1 MRPAAAFLLFFSLFF
16 SSLASERLLL
26 AVLSSGS
33 PVQEYKKFKNLSA
46 YLEEKLNK
54 KVELKIFGNY
64 ENLLRY
70 YDEHF
75 VDVSIVC
82 PVVYY
87 KILEKHKVDAAAVVK
102 IKGDIME
109 AGVIVARKNGDISS
123 IKDLKGK
130 KITLGSSICASNCIM
145 PLYVLSKNGIKYTD
159 ISDMW
164 SSGSDRAAILAVISG
179 LADAAG
185 VKEESAYK
193 FLGRGIKIIA
203 KSPSVPR
210 YIVVI
215 NKALP
220 EKEQKQIKNALFS
233 LKNKNLL
240 KKIGIDGFERPS
252 PEMFSIVK
260 DYNDILSQYP
270 LLK

>member
-1 MRPAAAFLLFFSLFF
+1 MRFATVFLLFFFMVF

-26 AVLSSGS
+26 AVLSSGN
-33 PVQEYKKFKNLSA
+33 PVEEYKRFKNLSQ
-46 YLEEKLNK
+46 YLEKRLNK
-54 KVELKIFGNY
+54 KIELKIFGRY

-75 VDVSIVC
+75 VDISIVC

-87 KILEKHKVDAAAVVK
+87 KILEKHKVDASAVIK
-102 IKGDIME
+102 IRGHVLE
-109 AGVIVARKNGDISS
+109 AGVIVVRKDGEINSVN
-123 IKDLKGK
+123 DLKGK

-164 SSGSDRAAILAVISG
+164 SSGSDRAAILSVLSG

-185 VKEESAYK
+185 VKEESAFG
-193 FLGRGIKIIA
+193 FLDHGIKIIA
-203 KSPSVPR
+203 RSPYVPR

-215 NKALP
+215 NESLP
-220 EKEQKQIKNALFS
+220 QKLQKQIRTALFS
-233 LKNKNLL
+233 LKDQELL
-240 KKIGIDGFERPS
+240 KKIEIDGFEKPK
-252 PEMFSIVK
+252 PEMFRIVK

-270 LLK
+270 LIQ